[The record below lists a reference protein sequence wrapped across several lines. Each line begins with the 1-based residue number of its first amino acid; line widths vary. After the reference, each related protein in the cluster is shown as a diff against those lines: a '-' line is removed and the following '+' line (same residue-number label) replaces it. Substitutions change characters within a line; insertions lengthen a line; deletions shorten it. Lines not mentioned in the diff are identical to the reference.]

1 MHNVCNESAFEF
13 QVVAVL
19 VRDVKYHVIG
29 AEQVKTLLL
38 YAEQDMYDFNRQ
50 ATAFALLKAVL
61 ARKLVVPEI
70 HDVMNK
76 VAKLSITSEFAHI
89 RLQARQVTLK
99 FMST

>member
-1 MHNVCNESAFEF
+1 MHNMCNESAYEF

-19 VRDVKYHVIG
+19 VRDVKYHIIG
-29 AEQVKTLLL
+29 AEQLKTLLL
-38 YAEQDMYDFNRQ
+38 YAEQDMFDFNRQ

-61 ARKLVVPEI
+61 ARKLVPEK

-76 VAKLSITSEFAHI
+76 VAKLSITSEFSHI

-99 FMST
+99 FMAT